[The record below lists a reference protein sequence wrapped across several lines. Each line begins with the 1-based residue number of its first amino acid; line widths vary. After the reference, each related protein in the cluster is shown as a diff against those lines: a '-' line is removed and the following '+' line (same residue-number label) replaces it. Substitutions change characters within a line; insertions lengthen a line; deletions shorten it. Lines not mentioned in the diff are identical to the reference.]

1 MNRNARIQKS
11 KRKSEEEA
19 EALDAM
25 LRLQTGRHPALA
37 TKLKRN
43 HQPLTPFGRRFSLGQ
58 LALLD
63 WLLLVSLPSLPHII
77 AAFPAPHILIR
88 LHPFPPVVFT
98 LASRGFRCSLPP
110 MIPLPQPNFGS
121 LFLSTMVR
129 RTVRSP
135 SNVNTFQ
142 W

>member
-1 MNRNARIQKS
+1 MQEFKKS

-25 LRLQTGRHPALA
+25 LRLQTGCHPA
-37 TKLKRN
+37 KLKRN

-58 LALLD
+58 LALLH

-88 LHPFPPVVFT
+88 LHPFPHVVFT
-98 LASRGFRCSLPP
+98 LASRGSRCSLPP

-121 LFLSTMVR
+121 LFLSTLVC